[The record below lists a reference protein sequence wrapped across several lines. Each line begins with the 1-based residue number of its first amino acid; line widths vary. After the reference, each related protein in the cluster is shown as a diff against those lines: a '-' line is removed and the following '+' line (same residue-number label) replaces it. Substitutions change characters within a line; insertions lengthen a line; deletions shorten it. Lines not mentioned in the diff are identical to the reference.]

1 MKKQIT
7 IAITLAAATLG
18 GGFAFGQTE
27 GAGSPNNEPMV
38 VTRPAGSLAD
48 VPALPY
54 GFALQAGG
62 GVTAYTK
69 RIARDDFKTGGFWD
83 VRAVIGNRSF
93 LGAELAYVGSA
104 REIAMA
110 GTSSSPSLVS
120 NGGEAVV
127 RANLPLQAGDLQVTP
142 FAFGGIGW
150 THYSVASGNGGVGI
164 NDSTN
169 AGVVPF
175 GAGVTAGYA
184 HFVAD
189 ARFTYR
195 TMFSNDL
202 VPTANGDH
210 LDMQNWSAGLTVGYE
225 L

>member
-1 MKKQIT
+1 MKKQMTIT
-7 IAITLAAATLG
+7 MTLAAATLG
-18 GGFAFGQTE
+18 SGFAFGQTE
-27 GAGSPNNEPMV
+27 SAGNGSNEPMV
-38 VTRPAGSLAD
+38 VTRPAGSLAN
-48 VPALPY
+48 VPTLPD

-62 GVTAYTK
+62 GVTGYTK
-69 RIARDDFKTGGFWD
+69 QSARDAFKTGGFWD

-93 LGAELAYVGSA
+93 LGGELAYVGSA
-104 REIAMA
+104 REIAMSGA
-110 GTSSSPSLVS
+110 SDSPALVG

-127 RANLPLQAGDLQVTP
+127 RANLPLQAGSLQLTP
-142 FAFGGIGW
+142 FVFGGIGW
-150 THYSVASGNGGVGI
+150 THYSITSGNGGAGI
-164 NDSTN
+164 KDSAN

-175 GAGVTAGYA
+175 GGGVTAVYA

-210 LDMQNWSAGLTVGYE
+210 LDMQSWSAGLTLGYE